1 MIGLITAAAVGA
13 RGRPRLESARGAYT
27 AAAGRLFCRES
38 RMYLRTDE
46 TRFREP
52 EAQDFA
58 AAPPPSPACV
68 ESQLCGRNAAHHFQ
82 CLERTPKP
90 CGFA

>member
-1 MIGLITAAAVGA
+1 
-13 RGRPRLESARGAYT
+13 
-27 AAAGRLFCRES
+27 
-38 RMYLRTDE
+38 MYLRTDE